1 MAGKLES
8 MWKKLHMVPK
18 TAKQIPSAT
27 VVTYPASVP
36 REKDT
41 IGYVPTNPRTRNRT
55 NISPVHLVQYDME
68 AFDDEVDHR
77 KVATIEACPRHGP
90 VRRDDVST
98 GGTVG

>member
-36 REKDT
+36 
-41 IGYVPTNPRTRNRT
+41 
-55 NISPVHLVQYDME
+55 VQYDME
-68 AFDDEVDHR
+68 ASDDEVDYR
-77 KVATIEACPRHGP
+77 KVATIEPCPPPWSCSSG
-90 VRRDDVST
+90 
-98 GGTVG
+98 